1 MRRWLLLSSYHWLV
15 LFAALALTAGALA
28 WMSFGLINVA
38 MANVEFLKR
47 HGLMAIREGGLRQ
60 AAEIGAQAMV
70 VLLLYF
76 VFKAIETELIHRWR
90 GMDR

>member
-28 WMSFGLINVA
+28 WMSFGLINLA
-38 MANVEFLKR
+38 MANVGFLQR
-47 HGLMAIREGGLRQ
+47 HGLMAIREGGLWQ
-60 AAEIGAQAMV
+60 AAEIGARALL
-70 VLLLYF
+70 VLVIYF
-76 VFKAIETELIHRWR
+76 AFKAIETELIHRWR